1 MRHIDRIRRLP
12 DAERN
17 WVFFLAAS
25 VFLGITTG
33 LYETSFNN
41 YLSDVFRV
49 SSRTRGLLEFPR
61 EFPGCSIALI
71 SAVLALVPE
80 VKIAVVAVALWVL
93 GLVGI
98 GLMSPNLPILVVWM
112 MTVSVGVHVH
122 MPLNQSIGVSVA
134 GGEQVGSRLGQLGGA
149 NTAATIAGAGV
160 VWLGTRFLGLGY
172 SGIFATAAATTL
184 LAAVCLILMRAAP
197 RPKKV
202 TTKGCATRFVVKR
215 RYVLFY
221 ALSVLF
227 GARKQVFITFA
238 PWAIVKVFHQ
248 PASTIAMLWIV
259 SSALGIAFKPLLG
272 RLVDSWG
279 ERKILIAEAASLI
292 LVCLGYASTGGSTST
307 GVSLGLCLVYA
318 CFVADQLLMAVGIA
332 RTTYLHKIAEVPEDF
347 TPTLALGVSLDHVVS
362 MGVPTL
368 GGMLWAAMGY
378 RYVFAAAAVI
388 ALVNLVV
395 ATQVSLPE
403 TRKAA
408 VLGRAVASCVDGP
421 R

>member
-1 MRHIDRIRRLP
+1 MRHTDRIRRLSN
-12 DAERN
+12 AERN
-17 WVFFLAAS
+17 WIFFLAAS

-41 YLSDVFRV
+41 YLSDVFRI
-49 SSRTRGLLEFPR
+49 SSRTRGMLEFPR
-61 EFPGCSIALI
+61 EFPGCSIALV
-71 SAVLALVPE
+71 SAVLAFVPE
-80 VKIAVVAVALWVL
+80 VKIAVAAVALWVL

-98 GLMSPNLPILVVWM
+98 GLLSPNLPILVVWM
-112 MTVSVGVHVH
+112 MTLSVGMHLYL
-122 MPLNQSIGVSVA
+122 PLNQSIGVSVT

-149 NTAATIAGAGV
+149 NTAATIVGAGA

-172 SGIFATAAATTL
+172 SGIFVTAAATTL
-184 LAAVCLILMRAAP
+184 LAAVCLVLMRMAP
-197 RPKKV
+197 RSKTAM
-202 TTKGCATRFVVKR
+202 TTKFVTRFVVKR
-215 RYVLFY
+215 RYALFY

-238 PWAIVKVFHQ
+238 PWAIVRVFHQ

-259 SSALGIAFKPLLG
+259 SSVLGIAFKPLLG

-279 ERKILIAEAASLI
+279 ERKILMAEAAILI
-292 LVCLGYASTGGSTST
+292 LVCLGYASAGGSTPA
-307 GVSLGLCLVYA
+307 GISLGLYLVYA

-332 RTTYLHKIAEVPEDF
+332 RTTYLHKIAETPEDF

-362 MGVPTL
+362 MGVPAL

-378 RYVFAAAAVI
+378 RYVFVATAVI

-395 ATQVSLPE
+395 AAQISLPE

-408 VLGRAVASCVDGP
+408 VAGRAVAPCVDGP